1 MTSMMGVFFEA
12 YNYSRNFKLPIEFV
26 IEDNG
31 KSVYSDTKKTWGLKN
46 ITILKMFFIINTN

>member
-1 MTSMMGVFFEA
+1 MTAQMGNFFEA
-12 YNYSRNFKLPIEFV
+12 YNYSRNFKLPLEFV

-46 ITILKMFFIINTN
+46 